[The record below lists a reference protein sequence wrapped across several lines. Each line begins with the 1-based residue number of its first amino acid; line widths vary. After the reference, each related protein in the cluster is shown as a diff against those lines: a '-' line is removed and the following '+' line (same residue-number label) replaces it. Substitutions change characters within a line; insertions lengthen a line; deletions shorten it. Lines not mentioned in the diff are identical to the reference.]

1 MRCSFHVTG
10 QFGRLVV
17 ALVACTALA
26 SCAALGPQEA
36 TSDTYQLSTPASLDS
51 APVRRGIQLL
61 VPEPT
66 ALKAIDSEN
75 IVVRP
80 DPITVQYLGES
91 QWSDRLPRLVQQR
104 LAEALET
111 TGRFEGVGLPGQGL
125 AIDYQLVTEIRA
137 FGVEVSTG
145 QAVVVIGVKL
155 LNDRNGSVRST
166 RTFRASV
173 PTGASPSAPQYVGSI
188 DRAFGLVIQ
197 DIVLW
202 TTNRL

>member
-1 MRCSFHVTG
+1 MRRSVYINWPK
-10 QFGRLVV
+10 GRL
-17 ALVACTALA
+17 ALVLAACTALA

-36 TSDTYQLSTPASLDS
+36 TSDTYQLSSPRSLKAS
-51 APVRRGIQLL
+51 PVRSGVQLL

-80 DPITVQYLGES
+80 DPITLQYLGDS

-104 LAEALET
+104 LAEALES

-125 AIDYQLVTEIRA
+125 AIDYQLVTEVRS
-137 FGVEVSTG
+137 FGVEIASG
-145 QAVVVIGVKL
+145 QALVVIGVKL
-155 LNDRNGSVRST
+155 LNDRNGGVRAT
-166 RTFRASV
+166 RTFSAAAPVV
-173 PTGASPSAPQYVGSI
+173 PGASAPQYIAAI
-188 DRAFGLVIQ
+188 DRAFGLVVQ

-202 TTNRL
+202 TTSRL